1 MIAASHQ
8 VNSTIFGNKKNYP
21 KAIEESEKALE
32 IYNQVGDKSSAMNTL
47 FLLKDYQASSGNYED
62 AYNTLVLF
70 KKNEDSLNGIVSDK
84 NLKELRV
91 QYESA
96 EQKLKIAE
104 QDAALT
110 KKQQEQNILIISVI
124 GLILLTALGFLY
136 YKQRQKTQQQK
147 ISNLE
152 NEKENVAL
160 RSLMAGEEKERSR
173 IAKELHDGIGGI
185 LAAAKMHA
193 SKDVENTKIVELL
206 NSASEESR
214 RISHNLLPE
223 NLVKKGLDV
232 ALHDFVESINES
244 GLLKAEYQ
252 SVNLKSNLS
261 KSLQLSIYRI
271 IQELLNNI
279 IKHADATE
287 AMVQIQES
295 NSQLLITVEDNGK
308 GFQTNDKANGIGLT
322 NIESRLS
329 LLKGQLKIDSDKK
342 MGTSVY
348 IELKLDQS

>member
-1 MIAASHQ
+1 M
-8 VNSTIFGNKKNYP
+8 
-21 KAIEESEKALE
+21 
-32 IYNQVGDKSSAMNTL
+32 
-47 FLLKDYQASSGNYED
+47 
-62 AYNTLVLF
+62 
-70 KKNEDSLNGIVSDK
+70 
-84 NLKELRV
+84 
-91 QYESA
+91 
-96 EQKLKIAE
+96 
-104 QDAALT
+104 T